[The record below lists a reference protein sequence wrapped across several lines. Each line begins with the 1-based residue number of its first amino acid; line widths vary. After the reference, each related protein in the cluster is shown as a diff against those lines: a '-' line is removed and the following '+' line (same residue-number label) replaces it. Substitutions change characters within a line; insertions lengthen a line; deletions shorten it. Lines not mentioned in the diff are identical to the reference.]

1 MEAILLDVMHLA
13 TGLFDA
19 ASTLVMACDIGVP
32 DASHEAHGRHFMAAL
47 GMA

>member
-1 MEAILLDVMHLA
+1 MESFLLDCMQLA
-13 TGLFDA
+13 TGFFDA
-19 ASTLVMACDIGVP
+19 ASTFVMACDIGVP